1 MMKEK
6 QSFQL
11 DFSNFVNAYVKNIGG
26 KGPKETEVRVT
37 EDTIIYYL
45 RGILTNRE
53 KILMETPEGK
63 NVVLESRR
71 LFMEQNKNY
80 RLTQFEQ
87 FIGTK
92 IIENFESWNLEA
104 DVAICVLRLE
114 EKVFC

>member
-1 MMKEK
+1 M
-6 QSFQL
+6 
-11 DFSNFVNAYVKNIGG
+11 
-26 KGPKETEVRVT
+26 
-37 EDTIIYYL
+37 
-45 RGILTNRE
+45 
-53 KILMETPEGK
+53 
-63 NVVLESRR
+63 LESRR